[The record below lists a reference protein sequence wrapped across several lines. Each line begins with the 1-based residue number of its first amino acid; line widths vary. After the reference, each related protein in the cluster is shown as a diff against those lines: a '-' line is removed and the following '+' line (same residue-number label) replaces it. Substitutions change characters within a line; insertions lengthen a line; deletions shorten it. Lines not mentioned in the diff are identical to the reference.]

1 MHIESNLHPRLRAV
15 SDLCQND
22 IAAALHHPQHF
33 RAGLAPVVGVLHP
46 LQTDGAVEVA
56 LWNVARVGPGPGSD
70 LTAAAA
76 LLRDVVVASL
86 VGYVEDLDLAAR
98 PDPIADVV
106 GEAAGFDAFADNE
119 HFVAFAQFKAVVD
132 QVARDLRLAPHEGQ
146 TAEQNCTAPALLLF
160 AIHDDLADRRTS

>member
-1 MHIESNLHPRLRAV
+1 VIRIDDQALEGRGEVLRAVIGELLKLPADPGKQFVEDVLDVHIESDLHPRLRAV

-46 LQTDGAVEVA
+46 LQTDAAVEVA

-70 LTAAAA
+70 LTATAA

-86 VGYVEDLDLAAR
+86 VGYVEDL
-98 PDPIADVV
+98 
-106 GEAAGFDAFADNE
+106 
-119 HFVAFAQFKAVVD
+119 
-132 QVARDLRLAPHEGQ
+132 
-146 TAEQNCTAPALLLF
+146 
-160 AIHDDLADRRTS
+160 